1 MGMFDRLFGHKPDY
15 PPLPPSSPDRAHLEA
30 VRAPLDE
37 LAHRVSDPLEVVA
50 AEDEAFVFLGK
61 PPKRFGIAWLH
72 DGKVVGVKEMVAE
85 GHLSQADAGRMI
97 SEIGDAY
104 QAAGNAPRYVAEIG
118 GREVVVISSDDL
130 EHRVHEIV
138 EATTKH

>member
-15 PPLPPSSPDRAHLEA
+15 PPLPPDSPDRAHLDA
-30 VRAPLDE
+30 VRAPLDD
-37 LAHRVSDPLEVVA
+37 LAHRVSDPLEVVVA
-50 AEDEAFVFLGK
+50 DDEAFVFLGS

-72 DGKVVGVKEMVAE
+72 DGKVVGVKEMIAE

-97 SEIGDAY
+97 NQIGDAY
-104 QAAGNAPRYVAEIG
+104 AAAGNAPRYTVEVG
-118 GREVVVISSDDL
+118 GRQVVLISSDDL

-138 EATTKH
+138 ETTTHH

>member
-1 MGMFDRLFGHKPDY
+1 MGILDRMFGHHPAY
-15 PPLPPSSPDRAHLEA
+15 PPLPAEGPAHDHLEA
-30 VRAPLDE
+30 VRAPLDD

-50 AEDEAFVFLGK
+50 ADGEAFVFLGK

-72 DGKVVGVKEMVAE
+72 DGKIVGVKEMVAE

-104 QAAGNAPRYVAEIG
+104 AATDAAPRYLASIG
-118 GREVVVISSDDL
+118 GREVTVIDSDEL
-130 EHRVHEIV
+130 EHQVHRIV
-138 EATTKH
+138 ESTTHH